1 MQVLCQVLRGDFPA
15 SGLSFISF
23 LISNVVELPRVFHPL
38 LWCERD
44 LCLTPHSG
52 TVRKVSI
59 ESSLGAW

>member
-1 MQVLCQVLRGDFPA
+1 
-15 SGLSFISF
+15 
-23 LISNVVELPRVFHPL
+23 VFHPL